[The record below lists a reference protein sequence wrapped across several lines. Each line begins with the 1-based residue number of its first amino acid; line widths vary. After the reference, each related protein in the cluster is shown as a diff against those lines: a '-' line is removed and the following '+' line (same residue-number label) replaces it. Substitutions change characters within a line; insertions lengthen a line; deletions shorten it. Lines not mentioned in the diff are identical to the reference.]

1 MAQGGPEEWFSLQT
15 IKEYGAGIVIG
26 AVGLAIAIK
35 RGWLFIGDRTKLAVA
50 LAVSEKDNEHKQ
62 ARIAELER
70 QLSEAQTLLAKDVAS
85 GGGPSPAS

>member
-1 MAQGGPEEWFSLQT
+1 MAQPGPDEWFSLET

-50 LAVSEKDNEHKQ
+50 LAVAEKDNEHMK
-62 ARIAELER
+62 ARIAELEK
-70 QLSEAQTLLAKDVAS
+70 QLQETQALLAKDVA
-85 GGGPSPAS
+85 GASPAS